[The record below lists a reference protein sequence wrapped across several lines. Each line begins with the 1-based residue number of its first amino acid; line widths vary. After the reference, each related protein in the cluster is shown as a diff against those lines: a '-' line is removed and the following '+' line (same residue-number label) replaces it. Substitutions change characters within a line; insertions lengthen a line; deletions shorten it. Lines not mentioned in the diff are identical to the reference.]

1 MEECP
6 MIQNSLMLAEDGII
20 VFGMWQILS
29 IVGIVGVL
37 IGYKIYKNKTM
48 S

>member
-1 MEECP
+1 

-20 VFGMWQILS
+20 VFGLWQILS
-29 IVGIVGVL
+29 IVGIIAVL